1 MAPGCLTETPGTAGR
16 ILTLLFEGYHV
27 RYLERP
33 VTVETDEIKTAKIT
47 NCILVYL
54 IFNKKD
60 LFGSQLQILYSYRYG
75 SQVSLRRQ

>member
-1 MAPGCLTETPGTAGR
+1 M
-16 ILTLLFEGYHV
+16 GYHV

-54 IFNKKD
+54 IFNKKIF
-60 LFGSQLQILYSYRYG
+60 LEVNYKFCILIDMVHRLAYDGNRVENERLRIKKSYS
-75 SQVSLRRQ
+75 